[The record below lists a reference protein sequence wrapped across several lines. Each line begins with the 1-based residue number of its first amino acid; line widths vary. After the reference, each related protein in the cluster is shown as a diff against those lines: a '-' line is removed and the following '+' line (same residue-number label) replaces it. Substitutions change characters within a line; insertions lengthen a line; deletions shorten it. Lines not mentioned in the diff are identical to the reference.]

1 MAEYLSQYVSPWIA
15 YTVVGAVECG
25 LLLALVMVS
34 VAVFTWM
41 ERKVSAR
48 IQDRLGPTRVGGR
61 FGWLQP
67 LADGI
72 KLFCKEDLIPAAA
85 DRLLFRCAPY
95 ISFVTMFA
103 VYIALPWANGWV
115 PIRIDAA
122 VFFIMAVSGLEI
134 FGVILG
140 GYASG
145 SKWSLYGAMRE
156 AAQVISYEIPMGLC
170 VVVPVLIAGSMD
182 LVTIG
187 NNQAGWVW
195 NWYIFHDPF
204 TFVTFWI
211 YFTCAVAHTN
221 RAPFDLPE
229 AESELVAGFMTEY
242 SGFRWAAF
250 FMAEYGT
257 MLAISALAAIL
268 FLGGWNGPIPVA
280 TLLRLTP
287 QTGTALSNLLHLQP
301 EIGVVVVT
309 AIANLLG
316 LANML
321 IKAYAGVTLM
331 MCLRWTLPR
340 LRIDQV
346 MTTCLKYCLPLVSAM
361 LAGAMLWTFMFP
373 GGVVRKI
380 VPPAVVQVKIDDQ
393 SSGKK

>member
-1 MAEYLSQYVSPWIA
+1 
-15 YTVVGAVECG
+15 
-25 LLLALVMVS
+25 
-34 VAVFTWM
+34 
-41 ERKVSAR
+41 
-48 IQDRLGPTRVGGR
+48 
-61 FGWLQP
+61 
-67 LADGI
+67 
-72 KLFCKEDLIPAAA
+72 
-85 DRLLFRCAPY
+85 
-95 ISFVTMFA
+95 
-103 VYIALPWANGWV
+103 
-115 PIRIDAA
+115 
-122 VFFIMAVSGLEI
+122 
-134 FGVILG
+134 
-140 GYASG
+140 
-145 SKWSLYGAMRE
+145 
-156 AAQVISYEIPMGLC
+156 
-170 VVVPVLIAGSMD
+170 
-182 LVTIG
+182 
-187 NNQAGWVW
+187 
-195 NWYIFHDPF
+195 
-204 TFVTFWI
+204 
-211 YFTCAVAHTN
+211 
-221 RAPFDLPE
+221 
-229 AESELVAGFMTEY
+229 MTEY

-373 GGVVRKI
+373 RGVVCKI